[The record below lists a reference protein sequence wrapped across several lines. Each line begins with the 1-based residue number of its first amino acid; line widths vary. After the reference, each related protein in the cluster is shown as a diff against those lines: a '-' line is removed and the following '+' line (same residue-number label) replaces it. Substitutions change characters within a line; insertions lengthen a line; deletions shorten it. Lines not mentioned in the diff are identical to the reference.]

1 MGYQHAS
8 WGGQRFHL
16 KPRLQL
22 QGNCWGKGII
32 WKTHLWRGQLTA
44 VRLEWSPGDGRLMC
58 RWTSKHIVFFF
69 SFMSFSHASFWGTM
83 GYPILLPAHSL
94 ACGPIPDPSNFTRLW
109 WAQRRWKRRWQRGW
123 ERRPDTECTTHPQLV
138 LETCI
143 NMHKWDVSVWTSG
156 SWYHAVRFYSCKLG
170 MHVIY
175 AEVAHVSRSRSSAKC
190 DATHFSAVAL
200 NMHCQLFWFTFPTI
214 TWCHWIWILMNTLW

>member
-1 MGYQHAS
+1 MKGSTYCGQIGVIAWWWEWGWCAGEPPNILIFFLYEFQPCKFLGYHGVPNLAPCS
-8 WGGQRFHL
+8 
-16 KPRLQL
+16 
-22 QGNCWGKGII
+22 
-32 WKTHLWRGQLTA
+32 
-44 VRLEWSPGDGRLMC
+44 
-58 RWTSKHIVFFF
+58 
-69 SFMSFSHASFWGTM
+69 
-83 GYPILLPAHSL
+83 SL

-143 NMHKWDVSVWTSG
+143 NMYTWDVSVWTSG

-175 AEVAHVSRSRSSAKC
+175 EEVAHVFRSRSSAKC

-200 NMHCQLFWFTFPTI
+200 NMHCQLFWFTFPTFSPLQHDTI
-214 TWCHWIWILMNTLW
+214 ESGSLWIYAKKTGGGRLRAFRASKSERPWHPVTLLQNPYGF

>member
-1 MGYQHAS
+1 MKGSTYCGQIGVIAWWWE
-8 WGGQRFHL
+8 WGWCAGE
-16 KPRLQL
+16 PP
-22 QGNCWGKGII
+22 NI
-32 WKTHLWRGQLTA
+32 LT
-44 VRLEWSPGDGRLMC
+44 
-58 RWTSKHIVFFF
+58 FFLYEF
-69 SFMSFSHASFWGTM
+69 QPCKFL

-143 NMHKWDVSVWTSG
+143 NMYKWDVSVSTSG

-175 AEVAHVSRSRSSAKC
+175 EEVAHVFRSRSSAKC

-214 TWCHWIWILMNTLW
+214 TWCHWIWILMNIR